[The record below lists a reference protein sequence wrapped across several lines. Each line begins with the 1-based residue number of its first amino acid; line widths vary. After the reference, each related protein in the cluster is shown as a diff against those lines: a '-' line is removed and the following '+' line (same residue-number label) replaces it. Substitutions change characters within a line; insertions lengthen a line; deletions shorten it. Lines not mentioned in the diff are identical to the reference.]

1 MRSSIFPFAPFLI
14 DRISSFF
21 VVLMKASRF
30 TALKVKVLC
39 LQIKYS
45 KDSGSFQ
52 IILPIHL
59 SPGGGQF
66 VKQEL
71 DILCVCLLFS

>member
-1 MRSSIFPFAPFLI
+1 
-14 DRISSFF
+14 
-21 VVLMKASRF
+21 MKASRF

-71 DILCVCLLFS
+71 DILCVCLFFS